1 MSDFNLSTDLYILGL
16 LIIVIIGLI
25 VGLIYDLK
33 IKYLLAYKR
42 ILVDDT
48 YIREPADPWAK
59 PKIIRIIDKKNNWLR
74 IYVLNEKYYDSI
86 KIQTLVD
93 QNYKLYGRKNR
104 ENKNKHKLFE

>member
-1 MSDFNLSTDLYILGL
+1 MIKIFFLFIFICL
-16 LIIVIIGLI
+16 LIIVLI
-25 VGLIYDLK
+25 AGLIYDLK

-48 YIREPADPWAK
+48 YIKEPTDPWVK

-74 IYVLNEKYYDSI
+74 IYALNEKYYDSI
-86 KIQTLVD
+86 KIQTFVN
-93 QNYKLYGRKNR
+93 QNYKLYGRKNK